1 MRGRWMKLTRIGAL
15 ALFLALPGLTADQAS
30 AVQDRRT
37 DALVIIG
44 SDTVRVEIA
53 STPAQREAGLKYRDE
68 VPDGTGM
75 LFVFQAES
83 VQSFWMMDTYVA
95 LDIAYIDARFRI
107 VDIQQMEPLTTDP
120 HTSARP
126 AMFVLEVRKGWF
138 EERGVRVG
146 DGVELI
152 FSGG

>member
-1 MRGRWMKLTRIGAL
+1 MKLARIGTIAL
-15 ALFLALPGLTADQAS
+15 SLVLLGLGAEQAS
-30 AVQDRRT
+30 AAQNGGA

-53 STPAQREAGLKYRDE
+53 STPAQRDEGLKYRGE

-75 LFVFQAES
+75 LFVYHAES
-83 VQSFWMMDTYVA
+83 IQSFWMVDTYVA
-95 LDIAYIDARFRI
+95 LDIAYIDAKFTI
-107 VDIQQMEPLTTDP
+107 VDIQQMEPLTTVS
-120 HTSARP
+120 HISARP

>member
-1 MRGRWMKLTRIGAL
+1 MKLTRVGTITLSLAIMGLGAN
-15 ALFLALPGLTADQAS
+15 QARG
-30 AVQDRRT
+30 AKNRRA

-53 STPAQREAGLKYRDE
+53 STPGQREEGLKNREE

-75 LFVFQAES
+75 LFVFQAEA
-83 VQSFWMMDTYVA
+83 VHSFWMMDTYVA
-95 LDIAYIDARFRI
+95 LDIAFIDAKFRI
-107 VDIQQMEPLTTDP
+107 VDIQQMEPLTTDL

>member
-1 MRGRWMKLTRIGAL
+1 MKLVRHGTVALSL
-15 ALFLALPGLTADQAS
+15 ALLALGANQAS
-30 AVQDRRT
+30 AVQNRG
-37 DALVIIG
+37 AHAIVIIG

-53 STPAQREAGLKYRDE
+53 STPAQREEGLKYRDE

-83 VQSFWMMDTYVA
+83 VHSFWMMDTYVA
-95 LDIAYIDARFRI
+95 LDIAFIDAKFRI
-107 VDIQQMEPLTTDP
+107 VDIQQMEPLTTDL

>member
-1 MRGRWMKLTRIGAL
+1 MKLARIGTIALSL
-15 ALFLALPGLTADQAS
+15 ALLGLGAEQAS
-30 AVQDRRT
+30 AAQNGGA

-53 STPAQREAGLKYRDE
+53 STPDQREVGLKYRDE
-68 VPDGTGM
+68 VPEGTGM

-95 LDIAYIDARFRI
+95 LDIAYIDAKFRI
-107 VDIQQMEPLTTDP
+107 VDIQQMEPLTTDL
-120 HTSARP
+120 HTGARP
-126 AMFVLEVRKGWF
+126 AMFILEVRKGWF

-146 DGVELI
+146 EGVELI

>member
-1 MRGRWMKLTRIGAL
+1 MKLTRVGTITLSLAIMGLGANE
-15 ALFLALPGLTADQAS
+15 AS
-30 AVQDRRT
+30 GAQNRRA

-44 SDTVRVEIA
+44 SDTVRVELA
-53 STPAQREAGLKYRDE
+53 STPAQREEGLKNRDE

-75 LFVFQAES
+75 LFVFQAEA
-83 VQSFWMMDTYVA
+83 VHSFWMMDTYVA
-95 LDIAYIDARFRI
+95 LDIAFIDANFRI
-107 VDIQQMEPLTTDP
+107 VDIQQMEPLTTDL

-126 AMFVLEVRKGWF
+126 AMFVLEVRQGWL

-152 FSGG
+152 FSVG

>member
-1 MRGRWMKLTRIGAL
+1 MKLVRIGTITL
-15 ALFLALPGLTADQAS
+15 SLVLLGLGTKQAS
-30 AVQDRRT
+30 AAQSRGA

-53 STPAQREAGLKYRDE
+53 STPAQREEGLKYRDA

-83 VQSFWMMDTYVA
+83 VHSFWMMDTYVA
-95 LDIAYIDARFRI
+95 LDIAYIDAKFRI
-107 VDIQQMEPLTTDP
+107 VDIQQMEPLTTDL
-120 HTSARP
+120 HVSARP
-126 AMFVLEVRKGWF
+126 AMFVLEVRRGWF

>member
-1 MRGRWMKLTRIGAL
+1 MKLARIGTVALSL
-15 ALFLALPGLTADQAS
+15 ALLSLGANQVNAAQNRGA
-30 AVQDRRT
+30 

-53 STPAQREAGLKYRDE
+53 STPAQREEGLKYREE
-68 VPDGTGM
+68 VADGTGM

-83 VQSFWMMDTYVA
+83 VRSFWMMDTYVA
-95 LDIAYIDARFRI
+95 LDIAYIDAKFRI
-107 VDIQQMEPLTTDP
+107 VDIQQMEPLTTGA
-120 HTSARP
+120 HISARP
-126 AMFVLEVRKGWF
+126 AMFALEVRKGWF

>member
-1 MRGRWMKLTRIGAL
+1 MKLTRVGTITLSLAIMGLGANE
-15 ALFLALPGLTADQAS
+15 AS
-30 AVQDRRT
+30 GAQNRRA

-53 STPAQREAGLKYRDE
+53 STPAQREEGLKNRDE

-75 LFVFQAES
+75 LFVFQAEA
-83 VQSFWMMDTYVA
+83 VHSFWMMDTYVA
-95 LDIAYIDARFRI
+95 LDIAFIDANFRI
-107 VDIQQMEPLTTDP
+107 VDIQQMEPLTTDL

-126 AMFVLEVRKGWF
+126 AMFVLEVRQGWL

-152 FSGG
+152 FSVG

>member
-1 MRGRWMKLTRIGAL
+1 MKLTRVGTITLSMAIMGLGANE
-15 ALFLALPGLTADQAS
+15 AS
-30 AVQDRRT
+30 GAQNRRA

-53 STPAQREAGLKYRDE
+53 STPAQRQEGLKNRDE

-75 LFVFQAES
+75 LFVFQAEA
-83 VQSFWMMDTYVA
+83 VHSFWMMDTYVA
-95 LDIAYIDARFRI
+95 LDIAFIDANFRI
-107 VDIQQMEPLTTDP
+107 VDIQQMEPLTTDL

-126 AMFVLEVRKGWF
+126 AMFVLEVRQGWL

-152 FSGG
+152 FSVG

>member
-1 MRGRWMKLTRIGAL
+1 MKLARIGTIALSL
-15 ALFLALPGLTADQAS
+15 ALLGLGAEQAS
-30 AVQDRRT
+30 AAQNGGA

-53 STPAQREAGLKYRDE
+53 STPDQREVGLKYRDE
-68 VPDGTGM
+68 VPEGTGM

-95 LDIAYIDARFRI
+95 LDIAYIDAKFRI
-107 VDIQQMEPLTTDP
+107 VDIQQMEPLTTDL

-126 AMFVLEVRKGWF
+126 AMFILEVRKGWF

>member
-1 MRGRWMKLTRIGAL
+1 MKLARIGMIAL
-15 ALFLALPGLTADQAS
+15 SMALLGLGANPAS
-30 AVQDRRT
+30 AAQNRGA

-53 STPAQREAGLKYRDE
+53 STPAQREEGLKYRDQ

-83 VQSFWMMDTYVA
+83 VQSFWMADTYVA
-95 LDIAYIDARFRI
+95 LDIAYIDAKFRI
-107 VDIQQMEPLTTDP
+107 VDIQQMEPLTTDL
-120 HTSARP
+120 HISARP
-126 AMFVLEVRKGWF
+126 AMFVLEVRRGWF

>member
-1 MRGRWMKLTRIGAL
+1 MKLARIGTITLSL
-15 ALFLALPGLTADQAS
+15 AIMGLAAKQAS
-30 AVQDRRT
+30 GAQSRHADG
-37 DALVIIG
+37 LVIIG

-53 STPAQREAGLKYRDE
+53 STPAQRNEGLKYREE

-95 LDIAYIDARFRI
+95 LDIAYIDAKFRI
-107 VDIQQMEPLTTDP
+107 VDIQQMEPLTTDL
-120 HTSARP
+120 HISARP
-126 AMFVLEVRKGWF
+126 AMFALEVRKGWF

>member
-1 MRGRWMKLTRIGAL
+1 MKLARIEAIVLPL
-15 ALFLALPGLTADQAS
+15 ALMSLEVGRAS
-30 AVQDRRT
+30 AAQNMGA

-53 STPAQREAGLKYRDE
+53 STPAQREEGLKYREE

-83 VQSFWMMDTYVA
+83 VRSFWMMDTYVA
-95 LDIAYIDARFRI
+95 LDIAYIDAKFRI
-107 VDIQQMEPLTTDP
+107 IDIQQMEPLTTDL
-120 HTSARP
+120 HVSARP
-126 AMFVLEVRKGWF
+126 AMFALEVRKGWF

-146 DGVELI
+146 DDVELI
-152 FSGG
+152 LSGG

>member
-1 MRGRWMKLTRIGAL
+1 MKLPRVATITLSLAIMGLGAN
-15 ALFLALPGLTADQAS
+15 QAS
-30 AVQDRRT
+30 GAQNRRA
-37 DALVIIG
+37 DGLVIIG

-53 STPAQREAGLKYRDE
+53 STPAQREEGLKYRE
-68 VPDGTGM
+68 EISDGTGM

-83 VQSFWMMDTYVA
+83 VHSFWMMDTYVA
-95 LDIAYIDARFRI
+95 LDIAFIDAKFRI
-107 VDIQQMEPLTTDP
+107 VDIQQMEPLTTDL

-126 AMFVLEVRKGWF
+126 AMFALEVRKGWF